1 MHEAADFPNRI
12 RAALADPAYRRMVE
26 RPPTAEELRRGV
38 TRRLGQHDYEQHEI
52 IARQPDDHLG
62 SL

>member
-12 RAALADPAYRRMVE
+12 RAAIADPDNRKQLPRIDD
-26 RPPTAEELRRGV
+26 LGRGV
-38 TRRLGQHDYEQHEI
+38 IRRTGQYDYEQHEVVVH
-52 IARQPDDHLG
+52 QPDDHLG

>member
-12 RAALADPAYRRMVE
+12 RAAI
-26 RPPTAEELRRGV
+26 AEPDSHKQLPRIDDLRRV
-38 TRRLGQHDYEQHEI
+38 VLRRTGQYDYEQHEI
-52 IARQPDDHLG
+52 VARQPDEHLG